1 VFKNRC
7 LSRSFGSR
15 YLPFHDVHEPYEAE
29 DRFLDER
36 IEDNGRQTMAA
47 MVSCVSEG
55 TGNVSRALREAGMW
69 ETTLFI
75 WCVRR
80 EHLVDATLPL
90 PRCSRLRCR
99 WLAMVAAIRSADNGG
114 PQYWLGNNY
123 PLRYA
128 LLATNLVSQSESTKQ
143 SARPEFT
150 H

>member
-1 VFKNRC
+1 M
-7 LSRSFGSR
+7 
-15 YLPFHDVHEPYEAE
+15 PFHDVHEPYEAE

-80 EHLVDATLPL
+80 EHLVDATPPL

-99 WLAMVAAIRSADNGG
+99 WLATRLRRSGPRITVARSIGS
-114 PQYWLGNNY
+114 
-123 PLRYA
+123 
-128 LLATNLVSQSESTKQ
+128 ATT
-143 SARPEFT
+143 T
-150 H
+150 HYGTPCSHPI